1 MHNIWSKRFNHYVKE
16 LQKYMRYIFT
26 GHIAVVLVFILG
38 ALGYQYSEWLKVV
51 ETDFPAKWLVA
62 ILVGIVIAF
71 SHPTTLLRVPDQVY
85 LLPLESKMKQYFQK
99 ALSWTFFSQVLLPTV
114 LYIISIP
121 LLRAVTELT
130 IQQIWIGIVFV
141 VALKFINVTIE
152 FNYRYANR
160 GQIVLLDRVVRIIL
174 NIFVLEGYLH
184 GGIVGGILYSLLI
197 IAYYLLIRKRV
208 YVDPVPYEHFI
219 TIEQNRMMQF
229 YRFANLF
236 TDVPHLRGAVKRRQ
250 WLDFVMNWIPFKKG
264 QAQRYLVARTFIRT
278 DDLFY
283 LWVRLT
289 AIGALFAAFIAFQ
302 PVIWIISAALVF
314 ATVIQLKQALVS
326 KGEFRMDMLYPGEM
340 NEREHA
346 VNKLIM
352 KLVVL
357 QAIIVLLC
365 NVKMD
370 LFFITP
376 LIIILVGS
384 FSIKFASN

>member
-16 LQKYMRYIFT
+16 LQKYTRYIFT
-26 GHIAVVLVFILG
+26 GHIAVVLVFVLG
-38 ALGYQYSEWLKVV
+38 ALGFQYSEWLKVV
-51 ETDFPAKWLVA
+51 QSDFPAQWLVA

-71 SHPTTLLRVPDQVY
+71 SHPTTLLREPDQVY
-85 LLPLESKMKQYFQK
+85 LLPLESKVRQYFQK
-99 ALSWTFFSQVLLPTV
+99 ALSWTFYSQVLLPTV

-130 IQQIWIGIVFV
+130 IQQIWIGAAFV
-141 VALKFINVTIE
+141 VALKFVNVSIE

-160 GQIVLLDRVVRIIL
+160 GQVVLLDRLVRIIL
-174 NIFVLEGYLH
+174 NILVLEGYLH
-184 GGIVGGILYSLLI
+184 GGLGEGMLYALLI
-197 IAYYLLIRKRV
+197 IAYHLMIRKKV

-219 TIEQNRMMQF
+219 SIEQNRMMRF

-289 AIGALFAAFIAFQ
+289 AIGGLFAAFISIQ
-302 PVIWIISAALVF
+302 PVTWILSAALVF

-326 KGEFRMDMLYPGEM
+326 KGEFRMDMLYPGVV
-340 NEREHA
+340 NEREYA

-352 KLVVL
+352 KLVII
-357 QAIIVLLC
+357 QAIIVMLC
-365 NVKMD
+365 NIKMD
-370 LFFITP
+370 LFFVTP
-376 LIIILVGS
+376 LIIIIVGF
-384 FSIKFASN
+384 FSIKFTSN